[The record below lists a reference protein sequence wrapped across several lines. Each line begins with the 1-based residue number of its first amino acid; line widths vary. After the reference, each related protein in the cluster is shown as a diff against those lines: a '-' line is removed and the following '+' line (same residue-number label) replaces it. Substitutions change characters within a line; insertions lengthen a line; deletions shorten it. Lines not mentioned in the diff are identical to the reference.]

1 MTSDAVDV
9 LFVGLNDGKAHLR
22 IFDCFE
28 IGSIPITTPSNTQAS
43 AQVQMLA
50 HSSHPMSSTHAILL
64 SEIVADI
71 ADPVLKVMSLDL
83 RFITKSGR
91 YLSLLAFKIT
101 QLQNLLRYI
110 NQTQRQIALEWKN
123 VYELPA
129 RFMRSIADELQEK
142 CHCDFVTALYHLVV
156 TGNCF
161 PPVKD
166 FLVDILGERVHPP
179 PPLAAF
185 RTRAQLLQS

>member
-1 MTSDAVDV
+1 MSDAVDV
-9 LFVGLNDGKAHLR
+9 LFVGLNDGSAHLR

-28 IGSIPITTPSNTQAS
+28 IGNFSVAASTAKPSSCIET
-43 AQVQMLA
+43 LA
-50 HSSHPMSSTHAILL
+50 HTSHPMSSTHAIIL
-64 SEIVADI
+64 SERTDDASN
-71 ADPVLKVMSLDL
+71 PSLKVVSLDL

-110 NQTQRQIALEWKN
+110 NQTQRQISLEWKN

-142 CHCDFVTALYHLVV
+142 CHCDFVTALYHLLV

-166 FLVDILGERVHPP
+166 FLVEIVGERVITFIYPISI
-179 PPLAAF
+179 F
-185 RTRAQLLQS
+185 IIFLLTS

>member
-9 LFVGLNDGKAHLR
+9 LFVGLNDGRADLR

-28 IGSIPITTPSNTQAS
+28 IGNISVTASKTPSSTQ
-43 AQVQMLA
+43 VETLA
-50 HSSHPMSSTHAILL
+50 HSSHPMSSTHAIIL
-64 SEIVADI
+64 SEKADG
-71 ADPVLKVMSLDL
+71 ASNVTLKVMSLDL

-166 FLVDILGERVHPP
+166 FLVDIVGERVHPLLL
-179 PPLAAF
+179 PLACCICL
-185 RTRAQLLQS
+185 T

>member
-1 MTSDAVDV
+1 MASDAVDV
-9 LFVGLNDGKAHLR
+9 LFVGLNDGRAHLR

-28 IGSIPITTPSNTQAS
+28 IGNFSVMSNKTPSSTH
-43 AQVQMLA
+43 VETLA
-50 HSSHPMSSTHAILL
+50 HSSHPMSSTHAIVV
-64 SEIVADI
+64 SEKAEGI
-71 ADPVLKVMSLDL
+71 PNSTLKVMSLDL

-110 NQTQRQIALEWKN
+110 HQTQRQIALEWKN

-166 FLVDILGERVHPP
+166 FLVDIVGERVRHPSSDS
-179 PPLAAF
+179 L
-185 RTRAQLLQS
+185 TDLI